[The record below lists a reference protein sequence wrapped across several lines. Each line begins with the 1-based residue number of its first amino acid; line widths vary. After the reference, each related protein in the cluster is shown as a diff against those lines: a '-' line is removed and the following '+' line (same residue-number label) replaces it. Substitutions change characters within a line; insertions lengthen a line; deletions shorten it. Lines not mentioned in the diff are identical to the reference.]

1 MTTKTDEKERS
12 YVKLKKDRHR
22 KTKSSTLYQEGAQS
36 VHRTVS
42 LVRTVAEYNGRGSRL
57 SQIARLI
64 KSEIALV
71 R

>member
-1 MTTKTDEKERS
+1 MTTKTDEKERGC
-12 YVKLKKDRHR
+12 VKLKKDHHR
-22 KTKSSTLYQEGAQS
+22 KSKSSTLYQEGAQS